1 MLDRGG
7 LLVSVCVLKCVQKE
21 QRSIHVSEINESKIY
36 QLAN

>member
-7 LLVSVCVLKCVQKE
+7 LLVSACVCVLKCVQKE

-36 QLAN
+36 LG